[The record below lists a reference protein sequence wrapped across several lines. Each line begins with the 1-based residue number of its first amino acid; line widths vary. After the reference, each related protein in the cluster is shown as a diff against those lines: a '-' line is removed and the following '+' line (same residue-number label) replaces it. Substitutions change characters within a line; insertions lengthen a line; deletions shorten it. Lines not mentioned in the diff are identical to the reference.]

1 MAFVKKTWKKRLS
14 EYPTRRQL
22 TYTNGTTAIVDV
34 ARLEGT
40 ISQEGD
46 AFSDT
51 NMNDLEQRVADA
63 FTECFQSVSDGKALV
78 ASAIT
83 GKGVTTASDAAF
95 AVMAANISNIST
107 MGANG
112 NAVLGIGALS
122 KNTITGVAEA
132 HSYDDTCLEAR
143 SDNQFEV
150 LKAGTYR
157 AAMYSQNSVSHFRV
171 NGTNTSLEYG
181 VTYKEFNLKV
191 GDIVSFYREVA
202 SGYSMYCCGYLVLV
216 E

>member
-63 FTECFQSVSDGKALV
+63 FSECVQSTDGLTLKKC
-78 ASAIT
+78 SQSEYDKMT
-83 GKGVTTASDAAF
+83 SHD
-95 AVMAANISNIST
+95 SNTLYI
-107 MGANG
+107 
-112 NAVLGIGALS
+112 I
-122 KNTITGVAEA
+122 
-132 HSYDDTCLEAR
+132 
-143 SDNQFEV
+143 
-150 LKAGTYR
+150 
-157 AAMYSQNSVSHFRV
+157 
-171 NGTNTSLEYG
+171 
-181 VTYKEFNLKV
+181 V
-191 GDIVSFYREVA
+191 G
-202 SGYSMYCCGYLVLV
+202 
-216 E
+216 